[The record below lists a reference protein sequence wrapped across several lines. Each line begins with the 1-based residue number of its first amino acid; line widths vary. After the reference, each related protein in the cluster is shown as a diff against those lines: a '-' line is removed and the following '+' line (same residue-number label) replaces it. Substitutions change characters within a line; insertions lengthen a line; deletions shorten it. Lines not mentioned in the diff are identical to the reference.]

1 MIDEHNELF
10 ISLKEKIKNII
21 SLYEKSKK
29 EKEELSDEKLSF
41 INQIKEKDKEI
52 EELKNK
58 YNILKLA
65 KTFRASD
72 NDKSDAKNK
81 INRIVREVENCIA
94 LLNK

>member
-1 MIDEHNELF
+1 MTDEHNELF

-21 SLYEKSKK
+21 SLYEKVKK
-29 EKEELSDEKLSF
+29 EKEEFSDEKLSF

>member
-1 MIDEHNELF
+1 MTDEHNELF

-21 SLYEKSKK
+21 SLYEKAKK

>member
-1 MIDEHNELF
+1 MTDEHNELF
-10 ISLKEKIKNII
+10 LSLKEKIKNII
-21 SLYEKSKK
+21 SLYEKTKK
-29 EKEELSDEKLSF
+29 EKEEFSEEKLIL

-65 KTFRASD
+65 KTFKASD

-81 INRIVREVENCIA
+81 INRIVWEVENCIA

>member
-1 MIDEHNELF
+1 MTDEHNELF

-21 SLYEKSKK
+21 SLYEKTKK
-29 EKEELSDEKLSF
+29 EKEEFLEEKLIL

-65 KTFRASD
+65 KTFKASD
-72 NDKSDAKNK
+72 NDTSDAKNK

>member
-1 MIDEHNELF
+1 MTDEHNELF

-21 SLYEKSKK
+21 SLYEKAKK
-29 EKEELSDEKLSF
+29 KKEELSEEKLSF
-41 INQIKEKDKEI
+41 INQIKEKDKEF

-58 YNILKLA
+58 YKILKLA
-65 KTFRASD
+65 KTFKASD